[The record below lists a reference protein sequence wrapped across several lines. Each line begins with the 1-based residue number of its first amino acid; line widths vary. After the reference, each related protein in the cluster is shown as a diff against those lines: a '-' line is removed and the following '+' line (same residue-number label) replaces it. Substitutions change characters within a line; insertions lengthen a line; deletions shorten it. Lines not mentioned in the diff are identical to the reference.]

1 MPRSEAIRDPIHG
14 YIALT
19 PLEMRAIDSVP
30 MQRLRRISQLG
41 LTELVFPGARHSRFE
56 HAVGALAVVTRIFE
70 ELRDRV
76 GLEEWLPRL
85 GREPTSAEWNHLL
98 AVARWV
104 ALLHDVGHAPFS
116 HVTESLLPPGETHE
130 DRSLRLVLDGDL
142 RSVIAE
148 GGVELLEDVTV
159 CLDPRAEPT
168 DPALAFV
175 RETIA
180 GPLGADRM
188 DYLLRDSRGTG
199 VSYGIFDLE
208 RIVHT
213 LVPVEDPTTGGICL
227 GVDRGGVSATE
238 GMLWARLSMFGQV
251 YTHHTRRILDQHLRE
266 FLSEML
272 PGGRYPESDAEY
284 LGWDDAR
291 VWEALRQAV
300 ESSHGEVSVSARRI
314 LRREHHRS
322 LPYVF
327 EGTNASA
334 VQSALNRC
342 CEELR
347 SLDPALDP
355 RVDLVVIGVDPSRGA
370 ELPVR
375 LPDDRVVPL
384 RQLSTLLDHRPPRP
398 TARIYVAHKARER
411 AIELCESS
419 GCAERAQA
427 AIDAHTP

>member
-19 PLEMRAIDSVP
+19 PLEMRGLDGAA
-30 MQRLRRISQLG
+30 MQRLRRIAQLG

-76 GLEEWLPRL
+76 GLDGWLPRID
-85 GREPTSAEWNHLL
+85 RDPTSAEWTHLL

-130 DRSLRLVLDGDL
+130 DRSLRIVRDGDL
-142 RSVIAE
+142 RRVIAE
-148 GGVELLEDVTV
+148 GGVQLLEDVLV
-159 CLDPRAEPT
+159 CLDPRTEPS
-168 DPALAFV
+168 DPALVFV

-188 DYLLRDSRGTG
+188 DYLLRDSWGTG

-213 LVPVEDPTTGGICL
+213 LVPIEDPKVGGVRL

-266 FLSEML
+266 FLGEIL
-272 PGGRYPESDAEY
+272 PGGRYPAEDDEY
-284 LGWDDAR
+284 LAWNDVR
-291 VWEALRQAV
+291 IWEAIRTAV
-300 ESSHGEVSVSARRI
+300 EGGDAPGAANARRI
-314 LRREHHRS
+314 LRREHHRV
-322 LPYVF
+322 LPMRL
-327 EGTNASA
+327 EGGDTSA
-334 VQSALNRC
+334 VGTALDEWC
-342 CEELR
+342 AELR
-347 SLDPALDP
+347 TLDPSLDP
-355 RVDLVVIGVDPSRGA
+355 RGDLVVIGSDPSRGA

-375 LPDDRVVPL
+375 LAGEEVVPL
-384 RQLSTLLDHRPPRP
+384 REVSTLLDHRPPQP
-398 TARIYVAHKARER
+398 SARLYVTHDARER
-411 AIELCESS
+411 AIDLCESS
-419 GCAERAQA
+419 GCFERAQA
-427 AIDAHTP
+427 SLAPRH